1 MADPQS
7 YRPTNLP
14 TDPGVYRFFDAADK
28 VIYVGKAKNIKNR
41 LNSYFGNNLQTK
53 TRRMVHTAVRVD
65 WTLVKTEVEALQL
78 EFTWIKQY
86 NPDFNVQFKDDKSY
100 PYLAIDIK
108 SKFPR
113 LFISRA
119 KKIPGIKYFGPYS
132 HAWALRS
139 TYETLMKIY
148 PIRTCSE
155 SNFKTAQRTKRQ
167 CLMGD
172 IGKCAAPCVDWI
184 SEDDHKKL
192 ANDLISFLEKSPEDI
207 AKRVEEEM
215 QLASENEEFEKAAR
229 LRDQL
234 SAINKAFESTDRFL
248 NEKIDADV
256 LAIHEDITHA
266 SLSQFNIQQGRITGS
281 RSWIIDR
288 ANILEDESIIS
299 AMIGKIYN
307 DTTPPSEI
315 LVDQLPT
322 DSSDL
327 MAWLSAKR
335 GKSVTLSQPQRGEKV
350 EIVEMVKRNAHQAL
364 IQYLSKRANDAA
376 VSGSALSQI
385 SDYLELPEL
394 PLRIECFDIS
404 NIQGTNM
411 VASMVVFEDGQA
423 KKSDYRRF
431 SINDEAGFDDTRAI
445 HHVITRRFKRYLA
458 EKDIDN
464 LQAEIDGAA
473 KPRFAYP
480 PQLVIVDGGKGQV
493 NAAAR
498 AFDELGIKDVALVG
512 LAKRLEEVYL
522 PHTSD
527 PIIFPRHSEALYLF
541 QRIRD
546 EAHRFAITFH
556 RSKRSKMMLE
566 SLLDEIPGLG
576 EVRRKA
582 LLEVFGSVTA
592 IRKAD
597 LPQLAAVP
605 GIGEKMAEII
615 VTTLSNTEKFESVD
629 TETGEFL
636 YQFTPKLKE
645 ISPVLYEEHVNDVNG
660 ELMRLW
666 EKGFLDINLAEDN
679 PIVRLTPKALDE
691 SELARLTKE
700 DRWGIEEIKR
710 LLKSQEL

>member
-14 TDPGVYRFFDAADK
+14 TQPGVYRFFDGNDK

-41 LNSYFGNNLQTK
+41 LNSYFGSNLQTK

-65 WTLVKTEVEALQL
+65 WTLVNTEVEALQL

-100 PYLAIDIK
+100 PFLAIDLNAEY
-108 SKFPR
+108 PR

-119 KKIPGIKYFGPYS
+119 KKVKGIKYFGPYS

-148 PIRTCSE
+148 PVRTCSE
-155 SNFKTAQRTKRQ
+155 ANFKSAKRAKRQ

-172 IGKCAAPCVDWI
+172 IGKCAAPCVEWI
-184 SEDDHKKL
+184 SQQDHKKL
-192 ANDLISFLEKSPEDI
+192 ANDLVSFLEKSPEDI
-207 AKRVEEEM
+207 AIRVESEM
-215 QLASENEEFEKAAR
+215 LTAAQNEEFEKAAR

-234 SAINKAFESTDRFL
+234 GALNKAFESTDRFL

-266 SLSQFNIQQGRITGS
+266 SLSQFIIQAGRITGS

-288 ANILEDESIIS
+288 ANLLEDESIIS
-299 AMIGKIYN
+299 AMLGKIY
-307 DTTPPSEI
+307 DEVIPPAEI
-315 LVDQLPT
+315 LVDQLPP
-322 DSSDL
+322 DAQEL
-327 MAWLSAKR
+327 AQWLSEKK
-335 GKSVTLSQPQRGEKV
+335 GKNVLLTQPQRGEKV

-376 VSGSALSQI
+376 VSGNALTQI
-385 SDYLELPEL
+385 SEHLELAEL

-431 SINDEAGFDDTRAI
+431 SINDEAGFDDTRAM

-458 EKDIDN
+458 EKDIDQV
-464 LQAEIDGAA
+464 QADIDGAA

-498 AFDELGIKDVALVG
+498 AFAELGITDVALVG

-522 PHTSD
+522 PHTSE

-566 SLLDEIPGLG
+566 SLLDEVTGLG
-576 EVRRKA
+576 QVRSKA
-582 LLEVFGSVTA
+582 LLENFGSVTA
-592 IRKAD
+592 LRKATLD
-597 LPQLAAVP
+597 ELAAVP
-605 GIGEKMAEII
+605 GIGEKMASTIMASLAQSFSSEQI
-615 VTTLSNTEKFESVD
+615 D
-629 TETGEFL
+629 MQTGE
-636 YQFTPKLKE
+636 
-645 ISPVLYEEHVNDVNG
+645 I
-660 ELMRLW
+660 
-666 EKGFLDINLAEDN
+666 LDA
-679 PIVRLTPKALDE
+679 
-691 SELARLTKE
+691 
-700 DRWGIEEIKR
+700 
-710 LLKSQEL
+710 

>member
-1 MADPQS
+1 VADPQS
-7 YRPTNLP
+7 YRPSNLP
-14 TDPGVYRFFDAADK
+14 TDPGVYRFFDANEK

-41 LNSYFGNNLQTK
+41 LNSYFGSNLPTK

-100 PYLAIDIK
+100 PFLAVDIK
-108 SKFPR
+108 SQFPR

-155 SNFKTAQRTKRQ
+155 ANFKTAQRTKRQ

-172 IGKCAAPCVDWI
+172 IGKCAAPCVEWI

-192 ANDLISFLEKSPEDI
+192 ANDLITFLEKSPEDI

-215 QLASENEEFEKAAR
+215 QVAAENEEFEKAAR

-248 NEKIDADV
+248 NENIDADV

-266 SLSQFNIQQGRITGS
+266 ALSQFIIQKGRITGS

-307 DTTPPSEI
+307 DTAPPGEI
-315 LVDQLPT
+315 LVDQLPA
-322 DSSDL
+322 DSDDL
-327 MAWLSAKR
+327 MAWLTNKR
-335 GKSVTLSQPQRGEKV
+335 GKSVNLLQPQRGEKV

-376 VSGSALSQI
+376 VSGSALTQI
-385 SDYLELPEL
+385 AEYLELPEL

-411 VASMVVFEDGQA
+411 VASMVVFEDGQP

-464 LQAEIDGAA
+464 LQAEIDGAG

-498 AFDELGIKDVALVG
+498 AFNELGIKDVVLVG

-576 EVRRKA
+576 EARRKS
-582 LLEVFGSVTA
+582 LLDVFGSVTA
-592 IRKAD
+592 LRKAT
-597 LPQLAAVP
+597 LVELAAVP
-605 GIGEKMAEII
+605 GIGEKIAEII
-615 VTTLSNTEKFESVD
+615 ISHLQNTQRSENID
-629 TETGEFL
+629 METGE
-636 YQFTPKLKE
+636 
-645 ISPVLYEEHVNDVNG
+645 I
-660 ELMRLW
+660 
-666 EKGFLDINLAEDN
+666 LDA
-679 PIVRLTPKALDE
+679 
-691 SELARLTKE
+691 
-700 DRWGIEEIKR
+700 
-710 LLKSQEL
+710 

>member
-7 YRPTNLP
+7 YRPSNLP
-14 TDPGVYRFFDAADK
+14 TDPGVYRFFDASEK

-41 LNSYFGNNLQTK
+41 LNSYFGSNLPTK

-172 IGKCAAPCVDWI
+172 IGKCAAPCVEWI

-192 ANDLISFLEKSPEDI
+192 ANDLITFLEKSPEDI
-207 AKRVEEEM
+207 SKRVEEEM
-215 QLASENEEFEKAAR
+215 QVAAENEEFEKAAR

-248 NEKIDADV
+248 NENIDADV

-266 SLSQFNIQQGRITGS
+266 SLSQFIIQKGRITGS

-315 LVDQLPT
+315 LVDLLPA
-322 DSSDL
+322 DSDDL
-327 MAWLSAKR
+327 MAWLSNKR

-376 VSGSALSQI
+376 VSGNALSQI
-385 SDYLELPEL
+385 AEYLELPEL

-411 VASMVVFEDGQA
+411 VASMVVFEDGQV

-431 SINDEAGFDDTRAI
+431 TINDDAGFDDTRAI

-464 LQAEIDGAA
+464 LQAEIDGAGR
-473 KPRFAYP
+473 PRFAYP

-498 AFDELGIKDVALVG
+498 AFDELGIKDVVLVG

-522 PHTSD
+522 PHTSE

-592 IRKAD
+592 LKKAE
-597 LPQLAAVP
+597 LGQLAAVP

-615 VTTLSNTEKFESVD
+615 FSTLSNAEKSEYVD
-629 TETGEFL
+629 TQTGE
-636 YQFTPKLKE
+636 
-645 ISPVLYEEHVNDVNG
+645 I
-660 ELMRLW
+660 
-666 EKGFLDINLAEDN
+666 LDA
-679 PIVRLTPKALDE
+679 
-691 SELARLTKE
+691 
-700 DRWGIEEIKR
+700 
-710 LLKSQEL
+710 

>member
-7 YRPTNLP
+7 YRPSNLP
-14 TDPGVYRFFDAADK
+14 TDPGVYRFFDSSEK

-41 LNSYFGNNLQTK
+41 LNSYFGSNLPTK

-119 KKIPGIKYFGPYS
+119 KKIPGVKYFGPYS

-172 IGKCAAPCVDWI
+172 IGKCAAPCVEWI

-192 ANDLISFLEKSPEDI
+192 ANDLITFLEKSPEDI
-207 AKRVEEEM
+207 SKRVEEEM
-215 QLASENEEFEKAAR
+215 QLAAENEEFEKAAR

-248 NEKIDADV
+248 NENIDADV

-266 SLSQFNIQQGRITGS
+266 SLSQFIIQKGRITGS

-315 LVDQLPT
+315 LVDLLPV
-322 DSSDL
+322 DSDDL
-327 MAWLSAKR
+327 MAWLSNKR

-385 SDYLELPEL
+385 AEYLELPEL

-464 LQAEIDGAA
+464 LQAEIDGAGR
-473 KPRFAYP
+473 PRFAYP

-498 AFDELGIKDVALVG
+498 AFNELGIKDVVLVG

-522 PHTSD
+522 PHTSE

-592 IRKAD
+592 LKKAE
-597 LPQLAAVP
+597 LGQLAAVP

-615 VTTLSNTEKFESVD
+615 FSTLSNAEKSEYVD
-629 TETGEFL
+629 TETGE
-636 YQFTPKLKE
+636 
-645 ISPVLYEEHVNDVNG
+645 I
-660 ELMRLW
+660 
-666 EKGFLDINLAEDN
+666 LDA
-679 PIVRLTPKALDE
+679 
-691 SELARLTKE
+691 
-700 DRWGIEEIKR
+700 
-710 LLKSQEL
+710 

>member
-7 YRPTNLP
+7 YRPSNLP
-14 TDPGVYRFFDAADK
+14 TDPGVYRFFDGADK

-155 SNFKTAQRTKRQ
+155 ANFKTAQRTKRQ

-172 IGKCAAPCVDWI
+172 IGKCAAPCVEWI

-215 QLASENEEFEKAAR
+215 QSASENEEFEKAAR

-307 DTTPPSEI
+307 DSTPPSEI
-315 LVDQLPT
+315 LVDQLPA
-322 DSSDL
+322 DSADL
-327 MAWLSAKR
+327 MAWLSGKR

-376 VSGSALSQI
+376 VSGSALTQI
-385 SDYLELPEL
+385 ADYLELPEL

-498 AFDELGIKDVALVG
+498 AFDELGIKDVVLVG

-615 VTTLSNTEKFESVD
+615 VTTLSSTEKSEYLD
-629 TETGEFL
+629 TETGE
-636 YQFTPKLKE
+636 
-645 ISPVLYEEHVNDVNG
+645 I
-660 ELMRLW
+660 
-666 EKGFLDINLAEDN
+666 LDA
-679 PIVRLTPKALDE
+679 
-691 SELARLTKE
+691 
-700 DRWGIEEIKR
+700 
-710 LLKSQEL
+710 

>member
-7 YRPTNLP
+7 YRPSNLP
-14 TDPGVYRFFDAADK
+14 TQPGVYRFFDGNDK

-41 LNSYFGNNLQTK
+41 LNSYFGSNLQTK

-65 WTLVKTEVEALQL
+65 WTLVNTEVEALQL

-100 PYLAIDIK
+100 PFLAIDLNAEY
-108 SKFPR
+108 PR

-119 KKIPGIKYFGPYS
+119 KKVKGIKYFGPYS

-148 PIRTCSE
+148 PVRTCSE
-155 SNFKTAQRTKRQ
+155 ANFKSAKRAKRQ

-172 IGKCAAPCVDWI
+172 IGKCAAPCVEWI
-184 SEDDHKKL
+184 SQQDHKKL
-192 ANDLISFLEKSPEDI
+192 ANDLVSFLEKSPEDI
-207 AKRVEEEM
+207 AIRVESEM
-215 QLASENEEFEKAAR
+215 LTAAQNEEFEKAAR

-234 SAINKAFESTDRFL
+234 GALNKAFESTDRFL

-266 SLSQFNIQQGRITGS
+266 SLSQFIIQAGRITGS

-288 ANILEDESIIS
+288 ANLLEDESIIS
-299 AMIGKIYN
+299 AMLGKIY
-307 DTTPPSEI
+307 DEVIPPAEI
-315 LVDQLPT
+315 LVDQLPP
-322 DSSDL
+322 DAQEL
-327 MAWLSAKR
+327 AQWLSEKK
-335 GKSVTLSQPQRGEKV
+335 GKNVLLTQPQRGEKV

-376 VSGSALSQI
+376 VSGNALTQI
-385 SDYLELPEL
+385 SEYLELAEL

-431 SINDEAGFDDTRAI
+431 SINDEAGFDDTRAM

-458 EKDIDN
+458 EKDIDQV
-464 LQAEIDGAA
+464 QADIDGAA

-498 AFDELGIKDVALVG
+498 AFAELGITDVALVG

-522 PHTSD
+522 PHTSE

-566 SLLDEIPGLG
+566 SLLDEVTGLG
-576 EVRRKA
+576 QVRSKA
-582 LLEVFGSVTA
+582 LLENFGSVTA
-592 IRKAD
+592 LRKAT
-597 LPQLAAVP
+597 LAELAAVP
-605 GIGEKMAEII
+605 GIGEKMASTIMASLAQSFSSEQI
-615 VTTLSNTEKFESVD
+615 D
-629 TETGEFL
+629 MQTGE
-636 YQFTPKLKE
+636 
-645 ISPVLYEEHVNDVNG
+645 I
-660 ELMRLW
+660 
-666 EKGFLDINLAEDN
+666 LDA
-679 PIVRLTPKALDE
+679 
-691 SELARLTKE
+691 
-700 DRWGIEEIKR
+700 
-710 LLKSQEL
+710 

>member
-1 MADPQS
+1 VADPQS
-7 YRPTNLP
+7 YRPSNLP
-14 TDPGVYRFFDAADK
+14 TDPGVYRFFDANEK

-41 LNSYFGNNLQTK
+41 LNSYFGSNLPTK

-172 IGKCAAPCVDWI
+172 IGKCAAPCVEWI

-192 ANDLISFLEKSPEDI
+192 ANDLITFLEKSPEDI
-207 AKRVEEEM
+207 SKRVEEEM
-215 QLASENEEFEKAAR
+215 QTAAENEEFEKAAR

-248 NEKIDADV
+248 NENIDADV

-266 SLSQFNIQQGRITGS
+266 SLSQFIIQKGRITGS

-307 DTTPPSEI
+307 ETTPPSEI
-315 LVDQLPT
+315 LVDQLPA
-322 DSSDL
+322 DSDDL
-327 MAWLSAKR
+327 IAWLTDKR
-335 GKSVTLSQPQRGEKV
+335 GKSVTLLQPQRGEKV
-350 EIVEMVKRNAHQAL
+350 ELVEMVKRNAHQAL
-364 IQYLSKRANDAA
+364 IQYLSKRASDAA
-376 VSGSALSQI
+376 VSGNALSQI
-385 SDYLELPEL
+385 AEYLELPEL

-431 SINDEAGFDDTRAI
+431 SINDDAGFDDTRAI

-464 LQAEIDGAA
+464 LQAEIDGAGR
-473 KPRFAYP
+473 PRFAYP

-498 AFDELGIKDVALVG
+498 AFDELGIKDVVLVG

-522 PHTSD
+522 PHTSE

-592 IRKAD
+592 LKKAEIG
-597 LPQLAAVP
+597 QLAAVP

-615 VTTLSNTEKFESVD
+615 FSTLSNAEKSKYVD
-629 TETGEFL
+629 TETGE
-636 YQFTPKLKE
+636 
-645 ISPVLYEEHVNDVNG
+645 I
-660 ELMRLW
+660 
-666 EKGFLDINLAEDN
+666 LDA
-679 PIVRLTPKALDE
+679 
-691 SELARLTKE
+691 
-700 DRWGIEEIKR
+700 
-710 LLKSQEL
+710 

>member
-7 YRPTNLP
+7 YRPSNLP
-14 TDPGVYRFFDAADK
+14 TDPGVYRFFDANEK

-41 LNSYFGNNLQTK
+41 LNSYFSSNLPTK

-172 IGKCAAPCVDWI
+172 IGKCSAPCVEWI

-192 ANDLISFLEKSPEDI
+192 ANDLITFLEKSPEDI
-207 AKRVEEEM
+207 SKRVEEEM
-215 QLASENEEFEKAAR
+215 QTAAENEEFEKAAR

-248 NEKIDADV
+248 NENIDADV

-266 SLSQFNIQQGRITGS
+266 SLSQFIIQKGRITGS
-281 RSWIIDR
+281 RSWIIER

-307 DTTPPSEI
+307 ETTPPSEI

-322 DSSDL
+322 DSEDL
-327 MAWLSAKR
+327 IAWLTDKR
-335 GKSVTLSQPQRGEKV
+335 GKSVTLLQPQRGEKV

-376 VSGSALSQI
+376 VSGNALSQI
-385 SDYLELPEL
+385 AEYLELPEL

-431 SINDEAGFDDTRAI
+431 SINDDAGFDDTRAI

-464 LQAEIDGAA
+464 LQAEIDGAGR
-473 KPRFAYP
+473 PRFAYP

-498 AFDELGIKDVALVG
+498 AFDELGIKDVVLVG

-522 PHTSD
+522 PHTSE

-592 IRKAD
+592 LKKAE
-597 LPQLAAVP
+597 LGQLAAVP

-615 VTTLSNTEKFESVD
+615 FSTLSNAEKSEYVD
-629 TETGEFL
+629 TETGE
-636 YQFTPKLKE
+636 
-645 ISPVLYEEHVNDVNG
+645 I
-660 ELMRLW
+660 
-666 EKGFLDINLAEDN
+666 LDA
-679 PIVRLTPKALDE
+679 
-691 SELARLTKE
+691 
-700 DRWGIEEIKR
+700 
-710 LLKSQEL
+710 

>member
-7 YRPTNLP
+7 YRPSNLP
-14 TDPGVYRFFDAADK
+14 TDPGVYRFFDANEK

-41 LNSYFGNNLQTK
+41 LNSYFGSNLPTK

-100 PYLAIDIK
+100 PFLAVDIK
-108 SKFPR
+108 SQFPR

-155 SNFKTAQRTKRQ
+155 ANFKTAQRTKRQ

-172 IGKCAAPCVDWI
+172 IGKCAAPCVEWI

-192 ANDLISFLEKSPEDI
+192 ANDLITFLEKSPEDI

-215 QLASENEEFEKAAR
+215 QVAAENEEFEKAAR

-248 NEKIDADV
+248 NENIDADV

-266 SLSQFNIQQGRITGS
+266 ALSQFIIQKGRITGS

-307 DTTPPSEI
+307 DTTPPGEI
-315 LVDQLPT
+315 LVDQLPA
-322 DSSDL
+322 DSDDL
-327 MAWLSAKR
+327 MAWLTNKR
-335 GKSVTLSQPQRGEKV
+335 GKSVNLLQPQRGEKV

-364 IQYLSKRANDAA
+364 IQYLSKRANDAT
-376 VSGSALSQI
+376 VSGSALTQI
-385 SDYLELPEL
+385 AEYLELPEL

-411 VASMVVFEDGQA
+411 VASMVVFEDGQP

-464 LQAEIDGAA
+464 LQAEIDGAG

-498 AFDELGIKDVALVG
+498 AFNELGIKDVVLVG

-576 EVRRKA
+576 EARRKS
-582 LLEVFGSVTA
+582 LLDVFGSVTA
-592 IRKAD
+592 LRKAT
-597 LPQLAAVP
+597 LVELAAVP
-605 GIGEKMAEII
+605 GIGEKIAEII
-615 VTTLSNTEKFESVD
+615 ISHLQNTQRSENID
-629 TETGEFL
+629 METGE
-636 YQFTPKLKE
+636 
-645 ISPVLYEEHVNDVNG
+645 I
-660 ELMRLW
+660 
-666 EKGFLDINLAEDN
+666 LDA
-679 PIVRLTPKALDE
+679 
-691 SELARLTKE
+691 
-700 DRWGIEEIKR
+700 
-710 LLKSQEL
+710 